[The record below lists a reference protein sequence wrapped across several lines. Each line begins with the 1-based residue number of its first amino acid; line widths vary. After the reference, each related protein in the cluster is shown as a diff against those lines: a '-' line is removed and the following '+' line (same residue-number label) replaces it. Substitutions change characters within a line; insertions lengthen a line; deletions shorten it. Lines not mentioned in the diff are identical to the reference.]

1 MTSIWVMVGFFV
13 AALLGMLIFGITL
26 VATGV
31 VTISGSA
38 WAFLGKDKRT
48 GVSPMEVPEKRNN
61 LFGKLGLAVAGGGTI
76 ALLAFGSA
84 FISMIGF
91 ICSVVVNMIIWI
103 PRLFALFQF

>member
-13 AALLGMLIFGITL
+13 AALLGMLIFGVTL

-38 WAFLGKDKRT
+38 WAFFGKDKAT
-48 GVSPMEVPEKRNN
+48 GVPNMDVPENRSG
-61 LFGKLGLAVAGGGTI
+61 LFGKLGLAVAGGGTV
-76 ALLAFGSA
+76 ALLAFGMA
-84 FISMIGF
+84 FISTIGF